1 MGTTLTGTTPQD
13 TYDSLIKV
21 TDNGPLSGTAKYL
34 SDGLG
39 NDSALALSTAA
50 VGVGT
55 TSPSTYGAN
64 LAVLG
69 SGNGIIS
76 VGQATSY
83 ATLQSNG
90 QDFYINAKGT
100 GGIILRNGSSDT
112 ERVRIDSS
120 GNVGIGT
127 SAPSTKLDIAGG
139 SSLTGT
145 VGYTFRALQDTTNYR
160 GVALGYDS
168 SGQIGVIY
176 PETPSGASSLAF
188 WTFSGS
194 AWGER
199 MRVTS
204 NGLTFNGDT
213 AAANALD
220 DYEEGTWSPQVYY
233 QNATDQANATN
244 VTQVGS
250 YTKIG
255 RLVTITCVLQ
265 WTITGSPAADNIG
278 VKNLPFTSTTG
289 ADLIWFGAAQMVN
302 AGGYPTDG
310 YKIYMNQ
317 NSSLVLLYDD
327 RSDAGN
333 YGLDVGA
340 SGTKTLRFS
349 FTYSAS

>member
-1 MGTTLTGTTPQD
+1 M
-13 TYDSLIKV
+13 
-21 TDNGPLSGTAKYL
+21 
-34 SDGLG
+34 G
-39 NDSALALSTAA
+39 NDSVLALSTSRVGIGTASPNYKLEVSSAA
-50 VGVGT
+50 DTDATVVT
-55 TSPSTYGAN
+55 TSNSNSAVLSTFNSHASSGNFLQLRSYGAGTSGTIFGNSIAKANMLWSNVDN
-64 LAVLG
+64 LFAIG
-69 SGNGIIS
+69 TIG
-76 VGQATSY
+76 ATPLIFG
-83 ATLQSNG
+83 TE
-90 QDFYINAKGT
+90 NA
-100 GGIILRNGSSDT
+100 
-112 ERVRIDSS
+112 ERMRITSA

-127 SAPSTKLDIAGG
+127 SAPTSLLNLSSATPILTLNQTTANSEQGIEFDFSDTNYAYIRAN
-139 SSLTGT
+139 SLTGLVSYAAGLT
-145 VGYTFRALQDTTNYR
+145 GGAGYFHRFIVDGSERFRITPN
-160 GVALGYDS
+160 GV
-168 SGQIGVIY
+168 
-176 PETPSGASSLAF
+176 
-188 WTFSGS
+188 
-194 AWGER
+194 
-199 MRVTS
+199 
-204 NGLTFNGDT
+204 TFNGDT

-289 ADLIWFGAAQMVN
+289 ADLIWFGPCQMVN

-333 YGLDVGA
+333 YGLTVGA